1 MYSQNEPTIYANEF
15 VYKKKKIRKVYYA
28 RFLAFIKQIVFK
40 FTELN
45 LILFSFISDFKK
57 ENTHVIHQ
65 LWEQTDER

>member
-1 MYSQNEPTIYANEF
+1 M
-15 VYKKKKIRKVYYA
+15 YYA

-65 LWEQTDER
+65 LWEKTDER